1 MRHEFREIVRLV
13 KISPVPAFN
22 EMVNNNKAVSAN
34 RFFHFI
40 GFGLVKGEFLGKT
53 HYGYFIFFCHFAEY
67 GEDVVMKVSVVMAVY
82 MVSGQAEG
90 KIFIHLAPN
99 FTFYFFKIGL
109 LSGPAYYCSDVVVN
123 LKKLVQIYVRAK
135 AESRV
140 FFREAH
146 SLLAPLSFHK
156 QRGARDNA
164 VLMGVN
170 YCLIDPFAIAEI
182 VGVDNKLFHLLD
194 YLPLNKSLGYLNCVK
209 RRSLQQVVRDNPE
222 REAIVG

>member
-1 MRHEFREIVRLV
+1 MTNKNDALLQRLLVTFRVEADEHLE
-13 KISPVPAFN
+13 A
-22 EMVNNNKAVSAN
+22 
-34 RFFHFI
+34 
-40 GFGLVKGEFLGKT
+40 
-53 HYGYFIFFCHFAEY
+53 
-67 GEDVVMKVSVVMAVY
+67 MA
-82 MVSGQAEG
+82 A
-90 KIFIHLAPN
+90 
-99 FTFYFFKIGL
+99 GL
-109 LSGPAYYCSDVVVN
+109 LALEKTPSGAQAASV
-123 LKKLVQIYVRAK
+123 I
-135 AESRV
+135 ETI
-140 FFREAH
+140 FREAH